1 MTLLCAFLSVSL
13 SSMALWLQVMLII
26 SCLVIVLFVVTL
38 PLRAASSPGLMPA
51 LFLAWLVVMGF
62 TMVLQTELPVPELPP
77 AMRRL
82 FPDSKTE
89 VRMRVS
95 SIQ

>member
-1 MTLLCAFLSVSL
+1 
-13 SSMALWLQVMLII
+13 MLVL
-26 SCLVIVLFVVTL
+26 SCLVVVLFVVTL

-51 LFLAWLVVMGF
+51 LFLLWLVVMGF

-89 VRMRVS
+89 VSTRVS
-95 SIQ
+95 FIWLRRRVCPSGIPIAALVII